1 MCVVQDLS
9 SVCQD
14 VSHTVLCTKVLLQAC
29 QEVQVSLQLL
39 LFSLVCLSF
48 SFFLQKF
55 VNLVSVFPPFL
66 FFFQNFFNLDSLQ
79 IDAYP

>member
-1 MCVVQDLS
+1 MLQDLS

-39 LFSLVCLSF
+39 FVSLVCLSPF
-48 SFFLQKF
+48 FLFLQKF
-55 VNLVSVFPPFL
+55 VNLVSVFPL